1 MSGGGDV
8 HRLGLTIGDPGG
20 IGPEI
25 VLKAWQMGKL
35 EGARCVIYGSRE
47 LLDRADA
54 RLANQGA
61 NYHSMRQNF
70 LSFNTID
77 EVDFEVI
84 EARHVPIVEV
94 AQKIE
99 GLDLVRPG
107 GPSAASAWVQLRALE
122 RAIEDGKA
130 GGIDAI
136 VTAPWTK
143 ELFRLID
150 HPTTGHTEVLAN
162 AFQAPHHVMMLAG
175 PTLRVAL
182 ATVHVPI
189 KEVSK
194 KLTVERLEQTIRTT
208 VTELVRWFGVK
219 KPRVAVCGLN
229 PHAGE
234 HGVMGKEEDLV
245 IRPVVDALQR
255 ELYGTAYITGPY
267 AADTLFTRYRG
278 VEPDEGPH
286 DAVVC
291 MYHDQGLIP
300 LKLLHFGQ
308 AANITLGLPVLRTS
322 VDHGT
327 AYDIAAQGIADAS
340 SMRYAM
346 ELASELLSREVASSE
361 DVAGGSKS

>member
-1 MSGGGDV
+1 MARGSEV

-35 EGARCVIYGSRE
+35 EGARPVIYGSRE
-47 LLDRADA
+47 LLERTDA

-70 LSFNTID
+70 LSFNMMD
-77 EVDFEVI
+77 DVDFEVI
-84 EARHVPIVEV
+84 ESRHVPIIEV
-94 AQKIE
+94 AQQID
-99 GLDLVRPG
+99 GLELVRPG
-107 GPSAASAWVQLRALE
+107 EPSAASARVQLRALE
-122 RAIEDGKA
+122 RAIEDGKK
-130 GGIDAI
+130 GEIDAI

-150 HPTTGHTEVLAN
+150 YPTTGHTEVLAN
-162 AFQAPHHVMMLAG
+162 AFEAPHHVMMLAG

-189 KEVSK
+189 EEVSER
-194 KLTVERLEQTIRTT
+194 LTLARLEQTIRTT
-208 VTELVRWFGVK
+208 VSELTRWFGVK

-255 ELYGTAYITGPY
+255 ELYGTAYITGPH

-278 VEPDEGPH
+278 VDPGEGPH

-327 AYDIAAQGIADAS
+327 AYDIAAQGVADAS

-346 ELASELLSREVASSE
+346 ELAVELLERSEREARE
-361 DVAGGSKS
+361 EGG